1 MGVWTNPRARRQGY
15 ALGMLREV
23 CGHLARKGKTITLF
37 VMPLAERGRG
47 PLGRVRVSVSD
58 GLSVVSGDTAFTV
71 SVERAT
77 EHRLEIRC
85 LRPGTHHVTGTLVID
100 SSDGFQDYFELDLPI
115 SVTGDTLSP
124 GRPDILRAE
133 SMIGGRRLRY
143 AGGWLVPMDEGDRFD
158 NREFVR
164 RGTRARAVGAEED
177 SCKNCPRAGGVD
189 TVAFVVVV
197 DKGGRVMQASALG
210 LVGRPRPSAAT
221 VDAANK
227 VLAGWRFEPA
237 RLGGEPVNDWTYVR
251 VPVAKSP

>member
-1 MGVWTNPRARRQGY
+1 MPSRVVFAMVIGLAVMSKGGQAREEVRPFQDVPFGLGIGAPAQQGVFK
-15 ALGMLREV
+15 E
-23 CGHLARKGKTITLF
+23 TITLF

-164 RGTRARAVGAEED
+164 RGTRARA
-177 SCKNCPRAGGVD
+177 
-189 TVAFVVVV
+189 
-197 DKGGRVMQASALG
+197 
-210 LVGRPRPSAAT
+210 
-221 VDAANK
+221 
-227 VLAGWRFEPA
+227 
-237 RLGGEPVNDWTYVR
+237 
-251 VPVAKSP
+251 